1 MACDETIAKLRDI
14 QQSLGRLLA
23 YNDNTGRESLLG
35 RVEHHLETAVS
46 FKDVEAA
53 MNARPIDAQNT
64 LVHGPED
71 LLYIVLKKVY
81 ADFGT
86 ATAMLLAIREHLAE
100 LDTFIDDILC
110 HQEEV

>member
-1 MACDETIAKLRDI
+1 MTRDETIAKLRDI
-14 QQSLGRLLA
+14 QQSLGKLLA
-23 YNDNTGRESLLG
+23 YNDNAGRESLLG
-35 RVEHHLETAVS
+35 QVEQRLEIAVS

-53 MNARPIDAQNT
+53 MNARPIDTQNM

-100 LDTFIDDILC
+100 IDTFIDNALF
-110 HQEEV
+110 HQEGT